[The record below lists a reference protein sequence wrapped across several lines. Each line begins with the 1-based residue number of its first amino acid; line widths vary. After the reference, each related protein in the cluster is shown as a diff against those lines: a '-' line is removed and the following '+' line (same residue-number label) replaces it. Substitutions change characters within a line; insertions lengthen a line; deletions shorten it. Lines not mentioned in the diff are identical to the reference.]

1 MTSYIL
7 SGKPDKLWSGFT
19 LKVTGMSKINVL
31 LVEDEM
37 LLREGLKSLLVK
49 ETFVKNIFE
58 AATLQEFTQVVD
70 GNNID
75 IVLLDIR
82 LQGTNGLELLR
93 ILKNKNIPAKVIAVT
108 GLEGVELVINLLKA
122 GVQGIVFKLDGYQ
135 EILTAIK
142 ATLNADSYFPDKI
155 MKIIQVNASRWDQ
168 VPPVLLN
175 FQENEMLRSI
185 ARGLTTKEIAH
196 YLKMSE
202 ATAETYRIRLIKKLG
217 VSNTAALLAYAYR
230 NGIL

>member
-1 MTSYIL
+1 
-7 SGKPDKLWSGFT
+7 
-19 LKVTGMSKINVL
+19 MSKINIL

-75 IVLLDIR
+75 VVLMDIR

-135 EILTAIK
+135 EILTAIQ
-142 ATLNADSYFPDKI
+142 AALNADNYFPDKI
-155 MKIIQVNASRWDQ
+155 MKIIQANASRWDQ

-175 FQENEMLRSI
+175 FQENEMLRSMPV
-185 ARGLTTKEIAH
+185 GSQQK
-196 YLKMSE
+196 
-202 ATAETYRIRLIKKLG
+202 RLHI
-217 VSNTAALLAYAYR
+217 
-230 NGIL
+230 I

>member
-1 MTSYIL
+1 
-7 SGKPDKLWSGFT
+7 
-19 LKVTGMSKINVL
+19 MSKINIL

-37 LLREGLKSLLVK
+37 LLREGLKGLLAQ
-49 ETFVKNIFE
+49 EAFVKNIFE
-58 AATLQEFTQVVD
+58 AATLAEFTQVIE
-70 GNNID
+70 GNDID

-93 ILKNKNIPAKVIAVT
+93 ILKGKNIPSKVMAVT
-108 GLEGVELVINLLKA
+108 GLEGVELIINLLKA
-122 GVQGIVFKLDGYQ
+122 GVQGIVFKLDGYR
-135 EILTAIK
+135 EILTAINTIL
-142 ATLNADSYFPDKI
+142 ATDSYFPDKI
-155 MKIIQVNASRWDQ
+155 MKIIQANASRWDQ

>member
-1 MTSYIL
+1 
-7 SGKPDKLWSGFT
+7 
-19 LKVTGMSKINVL
+19 
-31 LVEDEM
+31 M

-49 ETFVKNIFE
+49 ETFGKNIFE

-75 IVLLDIR
+75 VVLMDIR

-135 EILTAIK
+135 EILTAIQ
-142 ATLNADSYFPDKI
+142 AALNADNYFPDKI
-155 MKIIQVNASRWDQ
+155 MKIIQANASRWDQ

-196 YLKMSE
+196 HLKMSE

>member
-1 MTSYIL
+1 MN
-7 SGKPDKLWSGFT
+7 
-19 LKVTGMSKINVL
+19 KINIL

-37 LLREGLKSLLVK
+37 LLREGLKGLLAQ
-49 ETFVKNIFE
+49 EAFVKNIYE
-58 AATLQEFTQVVD
+58 AATLQEFTQVID
-70 GNNID
+70 GNDID
-75 IVLLDIR
+75 IVLMDIR

-93 ILKNKNIPAKVIAVT
+93 ILKSKNIPSKVIAVT
-108 GLEGVELVINLLKA
+108 GLEGVELIINLLKT

-135 EILTAIK
+135 EILTSIK
-142 ATLNADSYFPDKI
+142 TILSADSYFPDKI
-155 MKIIQVNASRWDQ
+155 MKIIQANANRWDQ

-175 FQENEMLRSI
+175 FQENEMLRNI

-196 YLKMSE
+196 HLKMSE
-202 ATAETYRIRLIKKLG
+202 ATTETYRIRLIKKLG

>member
-1 MTSYIL
+1 L
-7 SGKPDKLWSGFT
+7 SGKPDKAVVWIYF
-19 LKVTGMSKINVL
+19 LKRMMYKINIL

-37 LLREGLKSLLVK
+37 LLREGLKGLLAR
-49 ETFVKNIFE
+49 EPFVKNIFE
-58 AATLQEFTQVVD
+58 AATLQEFTQVVE
-70 GNNID
+70 GNDID
-75 IVLLDIR
+75 IVLMDIR
-82 LQGTNGLELLR
+82 LKGTNGLELLR
-93 ILKNKNIPAKVIAVT
+93 ILKSKNIPSRVIAVT
-108 GLEGVELVINLLKA
+108 GLEGVELIINLLKA

-135 EILTAIK
+135 EILAAIK
-142 ATLNADSYFPDKI
+142 TIMNADSYFQDKI
-155 MKIIQVNASRWDQ
+155 MKIIQTNANRWDQ

-185 ARGLTTKEIAH
+185 ARGLTTKQIAH
-196 YLKMSE
+196 DLKMSE

>member
-1 MTSYIL
+1 
-7 SGKPDKLWSGFT
+7 
-19 LKVTGMSKINVL
+19 
-31 LVEDEM
+31 M

-108 GLEGVELVINLLKA
+108 GLEGVELVVNLLKA

>member
-1 MTSYIL
+1 
-7 SGKPDKLWSGFT
+7 
-19 LKVTGMSKINVL
+19 MSKINVL

-108 GLEGVELVINLLKA
+108 GLEGVELVVNLLKA

>member
-1 MTSYIL
+1 
-7 SGKPDKLWSGFT
+7 
-19 LKVTGMSKINVL
+19 MSKINIL

-37 LLREGLKSLLVK
+37 LLREGLKSLLVQ

-58 AATLQEFTQVVD
+58 AATLQEFTQVID
-70 GNNID
+70 GNDID
-75 IVLLDIR
+75 IVLMDIR
-82 LQGTNGLELLR
+82 LQNTNGHELLR
-93 ILKNKNIPAKVIAVT
+93 ILKTKNIQAKVIAVT

-122 GVQGIVFKLDGYQ
+122 GVQGIVFKLDGYH

-142 ATLNADSYFPDKI
+142 ATLNADNYFPDKI
-155 MKIIQVNASRWDQ
+155 MKIIQTNASRWDQ

-175 FQENEMLRSI
+175 FQENEMLRGI

-196 YLKMSE
+196 HLKMSE